1 MSDMVYSARD
11 GYNIIAEYYDD
22 WKWQKF
28 WKAYEYPVIEEWART
43 LQKSN
48 GLDAGTGT
56 GNNLSIFLEK
66 GHTVTAL
73 DISRSMLYICMNKYQ
88 PYIIQNKLNCIEF
101 DLLNLIELRS
111 KYDWII
117 CNRVLS
123 NISNIEIAFRLFAA
137 TIKSKGECLISDVH
151 PLHEYEST
159 NLSYS
164 NNKIVIE
171 TFKHPL
177 IKLEKAIEENNFII
191 VEKKEFTYKDL
202 PKTEILSDFSSLKN
216 QKVPIFFY
224 YILRKQ

>member
-1 MSDMVYSARD
+1 MNKKIYSARD
-11 GYNIIAEYYDD
+11 GYNIIAEYYDE

-28 WKAYEYPVIEEWART
+28 WKAYEFPVIEKWART
-43 LQKSN
+43 LQKGN

-73 DISRSMLYICMNKYQ
+73 DISRSMLDICMNKYQ
-88 PYIIQNKLNCIEF
+88 PYIIQNKLKCIEY

-123 NISNIEIAFRLFAA
+123 NISNIEITFRLFAA
-137 TIKSKGECLISDVH
+137 TIKSNGKCMISDVH
-151 PLHEYEST
+151 PLHEYENT
-159 NLSYS
+159 NMSYANS
-164 NNKIVIE
+164 EIVIE

-177 IKLEKAIEENNFII
+177 QTIEELIEENDFDII
-191 VEKKEFTYKDL
+191 LKKELVYKDL
-202 PKTEILSDFSSLKN
+202 TQKEVLSEFAYLKN
-216 QKVPIFFY
+216 QEAPIFFY
-224 YILRKQ
+224 YILRKR